1 MSDVNGCTKLQ
12 ALVYDFLSPTAVIAD
27 YAIGLGKL
35 SANEQPFVG
44 SKSVTDDPIYIRFLF
59 YDLSRCVS
67 QHKQSQYRL
76 NRDRALFPYLF
87 FFIRGGRASSL
98 CTFLDVMLLPQ
109 SYWYPYLS
117 GGAPTVSV

>member
-12 ALVYDFLSPTAVIAD
+12 ALVYDFLSPTAVTAD

-44 SKSVTDDPIYIRFLF
+44 SKSVTDNPIYIRFLF

-76 NRDRALFPYLF
+76 NRDRALFPYL
-87 FFIRGGRASSL
+87 SL
-98 CTFLDVMLLPQ
+98 LVADAPQVYVHSWTLCCFHSLIGTHTFQ
-109 SYWYPYLS
+109 
-117 GGAPTVSV
+117 GALRQCRCK